1 MKTVFSARKLLV
13 NPESQRLS
21 TFENRCKDKEL
32 LFYHQIKCFK
42 NMFYSIN

>member
-21 TFENRCKDKEL
+21 TFENRCKDKEF

-42 NMFYSIN
+42 NMFYSIK